1 MRDFGMASIMSTRH
15 EGEVLVHKIPMG
27 PYGNNGYVIVCP
39 QTNESIVVDTPGE
52 PEKLI
57 AVARHTMVKAILITH
72 THMDHLLGFE
82 QIRSAL
88 GAPVGVH
95 AAEATKLPTA
105 PDFHL
110 ADGQT
115 ITAGTVALNILH
127 TPGHTPGA
135 VCFVTGHHLF
145 TGDTLFPGGPGHT
158 STPQDLRQIVRSIED
173 KLLVLP
179 GETVV
184 YPGHGDNTTIARARE
199 EYAVFAS
206 KSHSPDLR
214 GDVVWLTS

>member
-1 MRDFGMASIMSTRH
+1 MTLYYK
-15 EGEVLVHKIPMG
+15 GEVLVHKIPMG
-27 PYGNNGYVIVCP
+27 PYDNNGYVIVCP
-39 QTNESIVVDTPGE
+39 QTNESIVIDTPGE

-57 AVARHTMVKAILITH
+57 AVASRTAVKAILITH

-82 QIRSAL
+82 KIRSTL
-88 GAPVGVH
+88 SAPVGVH
-95 AAEATKLPTA
+95 ATEAGKLPSA

-115 ITAGTVALNILH
+115 ITAGTVALKVIH

-135 VCFVTGHHLF
+135 ACFLTGHHLF

-158 STPQDLRQIVRSIED
+158 STPQDLRQIVRSIVD
-173 KLLVLP
+173 KLLVLS

-184 YPGHGDNTTIARARE
+184 YPGHGDITTIGRSQE
-199 EYAVFAS
+199 EYAVFAG
-206 KSHSPDLR
+206 KPHSPDLA
-214 GDVVWLTS
+214 GDVLWLSG